1 MENVDLPINETFYN
15 PDVQDGEDKSVIV
28 NEDKLDCLEVG
39 GVVDGSINKGISP
52 SISPVYSAAGH

>member
-1 MENVDLPINETFYN
+1 MPINETFYN